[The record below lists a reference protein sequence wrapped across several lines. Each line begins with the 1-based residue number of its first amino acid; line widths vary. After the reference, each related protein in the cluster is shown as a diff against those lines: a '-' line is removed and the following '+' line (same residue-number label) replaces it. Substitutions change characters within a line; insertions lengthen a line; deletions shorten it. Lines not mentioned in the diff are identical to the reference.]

1 MDNYIV
7 SARKYRPVSFETVVG
22 QEHVTRTLLNE
33 VKNHHLAQAFLF
45 NGPRGV
51 GKTTCARILAKE
63 INKESVSDK
72 NYDYSYNIFELD
84 AASNNSVDDIR
95 LLNEQVR
102 IPPQVGAYKVYIID
116 EVHMLSASAFNA
128 FLKTLEEPPP
138 YAIFI
143 LATTE
148 RHKILPTILS
158 RCQVFNF
165 NRISV
170 SDMVK
175 HLQLIAEKE
184 KIKVEEEALHIIAQ
198 KADGA
203 LRDALSIFDQMASI
217 GESSITYAEV
227 IENLSVL
234 DYDYYFEL
242 SDAFRAQ
249 DVAGVLQIFDTI
261 LQKGFDAQI
270 FLNGLSSHFRD
281 LMVVK
286 DERTLSLLDVPSHI
300 APKYLE
306 QSNSISQGFLVNA
319 INIANKY
326 DQSYK
331 ISRNQRLHVELALI
345 KICYLTALAVSDE
358 KKKIEYPSK
367 KDVEH
372 TKRTVPKPES
382 IKTDVPDNK
391 EALSLDQQEVGQVE
405 DSIGKDESERIS
417 TSKPIGIGP
426 SVKVAKLGKLDDML
440 SKPVE
445 TNIGAEEPSEVFEEK
460 EVKKSS
466 KKDESFDLE
475 KVETVLA
482 NFAKELAKKDQTRLQ
497 SIFKFISTEV
507 EADIV
512 RIHLNKQHRIQ
523 IEDIKV
529 DLLVYLRK
537 ELSNNALQLQW
548 VDVKKK
554 TEGSKPYTSLEKFDA
569 MVKKNPNLKLLKDT
583 LNLKIE

>member
-1 MDNYIV
+1 MENYIV
-7 SARKYRPVSFETVVG
+7 SARKYRPDSFETVVG

-63 INKESVSDK
+63 INKESVKDE

-116 EVHMLSASAFNA
+116 EVHMLSAQAFNA
-128 FLKTLEEPPP
+128 FLKTLEEPPT

-165 NRISV
+165 NRIMV
-170 SDMVK
+170 SDMVT
-175 HLQLIAEKE
+175 HLKGIAEKE
-184 KIKVEEEALHIIAQ
+184 GIKAEEEALHIIAQ

-217 GESSITYAEV
+217 GESEITYKDV

-234 DYDYYFEL
+234 DYDYYFQITE
-242 SDAFRAQ
+242 AFLKQ
-249 DVAGVLQIFDTI
+249 DVADVLRLFDDVLQR
-261 LQKGFDAQI
+261 GFDAQI

-281 LMVVK
+281 LMVVR
-286 DERTLSLLDVPSHI
+286 DERTLKLLDVPPHV

-306 QSNSISQGFLVNA
+306 MANTVKQGFLVNA

-331 ISRNQRLHVELALI
+331 VSRNQRLHVELALI
-345 KICYLTALAVSDE
+345 KICYLNALTSVE
-358 KKKIEYPSK
+358 KKKHDDGLIAPTAKNPTFPVRK
-367 KDVEH
+367 KEETPNHQSVQEPKDEVE
-372 TKRTVPKPES
+372 
-382 IKTDVPDNK
+382 I
-391 EALSLDQQEVGQVE
+391 GQME
-405 DSIGKDESERIS
+405 DSLGNASSNAS
-417 TSKPIGIGP
+417 TSNKPLNIGP
-426 SVKVAKLGKLDDML
+426 SIKVAKLGNLKEIME
-440 SKPVE
+440 SPSEPKNVV
-445 TNIGAEEPSEVFEEK
+445 EEPIEDVEEETK
-460 EVKKSS
+460 ETIDGKAFT
-466 KKDESFDLE
+466 KDELE
-475 KVETVLA
+475 VVIGKFAEKL
-482 NFAKELAKKDQTRLQ
+482 AKEDKTRLH
-497 SIFKFISTEV
+497 SIFKFLTA
-507 EADIV
+507 EAEGELI

-523 IEDIKV
+523 MEDIRTEFVQFLKI
-529 DLLVYLRK
+529 
-537 ELSNNALQLQW
+537 ELENPNLQVEW

-554 TEGSKPYTSLEKFDA
+554 VTGTRAYTSLEKFEA
-569 MVKKNPNLKLLKDT
+569 MAKKNPNLSALKDA
-583 LNLKIE
+583 LNFKIE